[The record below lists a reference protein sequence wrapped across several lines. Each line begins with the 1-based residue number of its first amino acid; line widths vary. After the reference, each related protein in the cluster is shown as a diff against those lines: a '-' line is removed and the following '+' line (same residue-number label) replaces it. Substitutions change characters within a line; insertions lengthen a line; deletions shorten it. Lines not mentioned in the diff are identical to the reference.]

1 LYRAPLY
8 YHRKTEKSGSFNASF
23 IPPCQFS
30 RRFRLFPPSLIFM
43 CRISGMRA
51 VAIAALLGVLGDS
64 AAAFQCNLSPSMVAS
79 PPAVSRREAIGAC
92 AFGALSMFPT
102 LANAEAE
109 KPLVPE
115 SEMIKPPA
123 NSCAQGVGG
132 KCTEL
137 AEGCVCMNM
146 HIRAHIY
153 MYTRGIQIQR
163 LT

>member
-1 LYRAPLY
+1 MWKIVAGVKAVPL
-8 YHRKTEKSGSFNASF
+8 SLSFTTN
-23 IPPCQFS
+23 Q
-30 RRFRLFPPSLIFM
+30 L
-43 CRISGMRA
+43 GMRA

-64 AAAFQCNLSPSMVAS
+64 AAAFQCTLSPSMVAS
-79 PPAVSRREAIGAC
+79 PPAVSRRHAIGAC

-102 LANAEAE
+102 LANADAE

-146 HIRAHIY
+146 HIRAHIC

-163 LT
+163 FT